1 MTMNRK
7 RLMLSLVFAAGLLV
21 AQVAAQ
27 QAPAGAP
34 AGTTGLCND
43 GTYYSGASKKGAC
56 RGHKGVKEWYGAP
69 ANNGKGSSSSAGTPE
84 TTPAPTANQAPEP
97 SAPAA
102 TSNSGTRAQAP
113 GGGAG
118 MVWVNTSSNVYHCPG
133 SRYYGKTKAGTY
145 MSESEAR
152 AKGARPDH
160 GKPCQ

>member
-1 MTMNRK
+1 
-7 RLMLSLVFAAGLLV
+7 MLSLVFAAGLLV
-21 AQVAAQ
+21 AQIGAQ

-69 ANNGKGSSSSAGTPE
+69 ANNAKGGSSTAGTSQ
-84 TTPAPTANQAPEP
+84 TTPAPTANQAPEQ

-102 TSNSGTRAQAP
+102 TSNTSTRAQAP

>member
-1 MTMNRK
+1 MNRR
-7 RLMLSLVFAAGLLV
+7 RLTLSVLFAAGLLV
-21 AQVAAQ
+21 AQVGAQ

-69 ANNGKGSSSSAGTPE
+69 ANEKGGSAPASQK
-84 TTPAPTANQAPEP
+84 TPAPAANQAPEQ
-97 SAPAA
+97 STPAA
-102 TSNSGTRAQAP
+102 TSSTTKAPAP

-118 MVWVNTSSNVYHCPG
+118 QVWVNTSTNVYHCQG
-133 SRYYGKTKAGTY
+133 SRYYGKTKSGTY
-145 MSESEAR
+145 MSEAEAR